1 MRLTIDGESM
11 TQDFEIKM
19 NPRAVA
25 DGVTIADLEDRFE
38 FAIQIRDRVS
48 DANDAV
54 LRMRSIKA
62 QINDRLDGSDNAQ
75 LAQMG
80 EAVRD
85 RLSEVEGEVY
95 QVQNRSNQDPLNYP
109 IKLNNK
115 IAALQNLV
123 EGAEARPT
131 EQSYN
136 VFEILSGQ
144 LQGELEQMSLV
155 IQQDLARL
163 NELLR
168 ELGLEPIDA
177 ERLIT

>member
-1 MRLTIDGESM
+1 
-11 TQDFEIKM
+11 
-19 NPRAVA
+19 
-25 DGVTIADLEDRFE
+25 
-38 FAIQIRDRVS
+38 
-48 DANDAV
+48 
-54 LRMRSIKA
+54 MRSIKA

-80 EAVRD
+80 AAVRD

-163 NELLR
+163 KELLR

>member
-1 MRLTIDGESM
+1 
-11 TQDFEIKM
+11 M

-25 DGVTIADLEDRFE
+25 DGVTVTDLKDRFD
-38 FAIQIRDRVS
+38 FAIRIRDRVS
-48 DANDAV
+48 DANEAV

-62 QINDRLDGSDNAQ
+62 QINDRIQENENAQ
-75 LAQMG
+75 LAQLS
-80 EAVRD
+80 EAVSD

-115 IAALQNLV
+115 IAALQSLV
-123 EGAEARPT
+123 EGAETRPT
-131 EQSYN
+131 EQSYA
-136 VFEILSGQ
+136 VFETLSGQ
-144 LQGELEQMSLV
+144 LEGELEQMNLV

-168 ELGLEPIDA
+168 ELGLEPIDS